1 MMANLAFTPTTT
13 RAKFDYENNP
23 NYTGPISK
31 NEAVVPDNT
40 LWTRQN
46 VDKANNSRTWMSDVA
61 DALHP
66 VN

>member
-23 NYTGPISK
+23 NYTGRISK
-31 NEAVVPDNT
+31 NETVVPDNT

-46 VDKANNSRTWMSDVA
+46 V
-61 DALHP
+61 
-66 VN
+66 